1 MRDRLI
7 GKEPLI
13 SQERTIEGSVEQQSS
28 LGIPS
33 LRRQF
38 PATRK
43 RGKCMS
49 RRPGQ
54 NPSVRTRLNR
64 TKGVKEYFFQYWVDV
79 PGQEERSRETEV
91 IGPVTTMTKSEADRK
106 K

>member
-1 MRDRLI
+1 
-7 GKEPLI
+7 
-13 SQERTIEGSVEQQSS
+13 
-28 LGIPS
+28 
-33 LRRQF
+33 
-38 PATRK
+38 
-43 RGKCMS
+43 MS

-91 IGPVTTMTKSEADRK
+91 IGPVATMTKSADSGRCRSAFRAHADHYSVLIPIRIPF
-106 K
+106 